1 MRFIIVTSLLAA
13 LVAAK
18 STNNDFNNPAGGY
31 TFTAGDSTTVTWDH
45 KSGSTISLRLQS
57 GSVTT
62 ATSGTAIASNIDN
75 TGSFT
80 WTVPTDL
87 VKGKEYTIEIINDE
101 NTDDYNFLPYFTVVG
116 ATGSAST
123 STAAPT
129 TTTSAESTSTTE
141 ASTTSTTAEATT
153 TTEASTTTDATTTTT
168 SKAAKT
174 TATTLTKASSS
185 AATTA
190 TTSSETQSS
199 TSASSTSASSSASAS
214 STAVP
219 NGNGAGVNRV
229 SGAMLALV
237 AGAIAMM

>member
-45 KSGSTISLRLQS
+45 KVGSTISLRLQS

-101 NTDDYNFLPYFTVVG
+101 NTNDYNFLPYFTVVG

-153 TTEASTTTDATTTTT
+153 TTTEASTTTEAATTTTT

-190 TTSSETQSS
+190 TTSSES
-199 TSASSTSASSSASAS
+199 TTASSTSASSSASAS